1 MPQELR
7 YWDRVGFMVSK
18 EQAEEVAS
26 RMNTATGK
34 KLDED
39 LEDYVEASVD
49 INAVL
54 TEITILFENP
64 PIDDQELSEDNQ
76 AIITMMQFEQGKKQ
90 FILDRKADG
99 MELADAK
106 QAYEFEKAKLV
117 RVALD
122 LPDPVEEEE

>member
-1 MPQELR
+1 MPKELR

-18 EQAEEVAS
+18 QQAEEVAS

-34 KLDED
+34 TLDED
-39 LEDYVEASVD
+39 LEDYVESSVD

-54 TEITILFENP
+54 NEITILFENP
-64 PIDDQELSEDNQ
+64 PIDNQELSEDNQ

-90 FILDRKADG
+90 FILDRKAEG

-106 QAYEFEKAKLV
+106 QAYEFAKAKLV

>member
-18 EQAEEVAS
+18 QQAEEVAS

-34 KLDED
+34 TLDED
-39 LEDYVEASVD
+39 LEDYVESSVD

-54 TEITILFENP
+54 NEITILFENP
-64 PIDDQELSEDNQ
+64 PIDNQELSEDNQ

-90 FILDRKADG
+90 FIMDRKAEG

-106 QAYEFEKAKLV
+106 QAYEFAKAKLV

>member
-18 EQAEEVAS
+18 QQAEEVAS

-34 KLDED
+34 TLDED
-39 LEDYVEASVD
+39 LEDYVESSVD

-54 TEITILFENP
+54 NEITILFENP
-64 PIDDQELSEDNQ
+64 PIDNQELSEDNQ

-90 FILDRKADG
+90 FIMDRKAEG
-99 MELADAK
+99 LELAEAK
-106 QAYEFEKAKLV
+106 EAYEFAKAK
-117 RVALD
+117 
-122 LPDPVEEEE
+122 EE

>member
-1 MPQELR
+1 
-7 YWDRVGFMVSK
+7 
-18 EQAEEVAS
+18 
-26 RMNTATGK
+26 MNTATGK
-34 KLDED
+34 TLDED
-39 LEDYVEASVD
+39 LEDYVESSVD

-54 TEITILFENP
+54 NEITILFENP
-64 PIDDQELSEDNQ
+64 PIDNQELSEDNQ

-90 FILDRKADG
+90 FILDRKAEG

-106 QAYEFEKAKLV
+106 QAYEFAKAKLV

>member
-18 EQAEEVAS
+18 QQAEEVAS

-34 KLDED
+34 TLDED
-39 LEDYVEASVD
+39 LEDYVESSVD
-49 INAVL
+49 INAVFN
-54 TEITILFENP
+54 EITILFENP

-90 FILDRKADG
+90 FILDRKAEG
-99 MELADAK
+99 MELTDAK
-106 QAYEFEKAKLV
+106 QAYEFAKAKLV

-122 LPDPVEEEE
+122 LPDPVEEE

>member
-34 KLDED
+34 RLDDD

-49 INAVL
+49 INAVFN
-54 TEITILFENP
+54 EITVLFENP

-90 FILDRKADG
+90 FIMDRKAEG
-99 MELADAK
+99 LELAEAK
-106 QAYEFEKAKLV
+106 EAYEFAKAKLV

-122 LPDPVEEEE
+122 LPDPVEEE

>member
-18 EQAEEVAS
+18 QQAEEVAS

-34 KLDED
+34 TLDED

-90 FILDRKADG
+90 FILDRKAEG

-106 QAYEFEKAKLV
+106 QAYEFAKAKLV

>member
-18 EQAEEVAS
+18 QQAEEVAS

-34 KLDED
+34 TLDED
-39 LEDYVEASVD
+39 LEDYVESSVD

-54 TEITILFENP
+54 NEITILFENP

-90 FILDRKADG
+90 FILDRKAEG
-99 MELADAK
+99 MELTDAK
-106 QAYEFEKAKLV
+106 QAYEFAKAKLV

-122 LPDPVEEEE
+122 LPDPVEEE

>member
-34 KLDED
+34 RLDDD

-49 INAVL
+49 INAVFN
-54 TEITILFENP
+54 EITVLFENP

-90 FILDRKADG
+90 FILDRKAEG

-106 QAYEFEKAKLV
+106 QAYEFAKAKLV

-122 LPDPVEEEE
+122 LPDPVEEE

>member
-18 EQAEEVAS
+18 QQAEEVAS

-34 KLDED
+34 TLDED
-39 LEDYVEASVD
+39 LEDYVESSVD

-54 TEITILFENP
+54 NEITILFENP

-76 AIITMMQFEQGKKQ
+76 AIITMMQFEQSKKQ
-90 FILDRKADG
+90 FILDRKAEG
-99 MELADAK
+99 MELTDAK
-106 QAYEFEKAKLV
+106 QAYEFAKAKLV

-122 LPDPVEEEE
+122 LPDPVEEE

>member
-34 KLDED
+34 RLDDD

-49 INAVL
+49 INAVFN
-54 TEITILFENP
+54 EITVLFENP

-90 FILDRKADG
+90 FILDRKAEG

-106 QAYEFEKAKLV
+106 QAYEFAKAKLV

>member
-34 KLDED
+34 RLDDD

-49 INAVL
+49 INAVFN
-54 TEITILFENP
+54 EITVLFENP

-90 FILDRKADG
+90 FILDRKAEG

>member
-18 EQAEEVAS
+18 QQAEEVAS

-34 KLDED
+34 TLDED
-39 LEDYVEASVD
+39 LEDYVESSVD

-54 TEITILFENP
+54 NEITILFENP
-64 PIDDQELSEDNQ
+64 PIDNQELSEDNQ

-90 FILDRKADG
+90 FILDRKAEG

>member
-1 MPQELR
+1 MPEELR

-18 EQAEEVAS
+18 QQAEEVAS

-39 LEDYVEASVD
+39 LEDYVEAGVD

-64 PIDDQELSEDNQ
+64 PIDEIELSEDNQ
-76 AIITMMQFEQGKKQ
+76 AIISMMQFEQGKKQ
-90 FILDRKADG
+90 FIIDRKAEG
-99 MELADAK
+99 LELAEAK
-106 QAYEFEKAKLV
+106 EAYEFAKSKMV

-122 LPDPVEEEE
+122 LPDPVEEE

>member
-1 MPQELR
+1 MPEELR

-18 EQAEEVAS
+18 KQAEEVAT

-34 KLDED
+34 KLDDD
-39 LEDYVEASVD
+39 LEDYVEAGVD
-49 INAVL
+49 INTVL

-64 PIDDQELSEDNQ
+64 PIDDTELSKDNQ
-76 AIITMMQFEQGKKQ
+76 AIISMMQFEKGKKQ
-90 FILDRKADG
+90 FIMDRKAEG
-99 MELADAK
+99 MELVDAK
-106 QAYEFEKAKLV
+106 EAYEFAKSKMV

>member
-18 EQAEEVAS
+18 QQAEEVAS

-34 KLDED
+34 TLDED
-39 LEDYVEASVD
+39 LEDYVESSVD

-54 TEITILFENP
+54 NEITILFENP
-64 PIDDQELSEDNQ
+64 PIDNQELSEDNQ

-90 FILDRKADG
+90 FIMDRKAEG

>member
-18 EQAEEVAS
+18 QQAEEVAS

-34 KLDED
+34 TLDED
-39 LEDYVEASVD
+39 LEDYVESSVD

-54 TEITILFENP
+54 NEITILFENP
-64 PIDDQELSEDNQ
+64 PIDNQELSEDNQ

-90 FILDRKADG
+90 FILDRKAEG

-122 LPDPVEEEE
+122 LPDPVEEE

>member
-18 EQAEEVAS
+18 QQAEEVAS

-34 KLDED
+34 TLDED
-39 LEDYVEASVD
+39 LEDYVESSVD

-54 TEITILFENP
+54 NEITILFENP
-64 PIDDQELSEDNQ
+64 PIDNQELSEDNQ

-90 FILDRKADG
+90 FILDRKAEG

-106 QAYEFEKAKLV
+106 QAYEFAKAKLV

>member
-1 MPQELR
+1 MPKELR

-18 EQAEEVAS
+18 QQAEEVAS

-34 KLDED
+34 TLDED
-39 LEDYVEASVD
+39 LEDYVESSVD

-54 TEITILFENP
+54 NEITILFENP

-90 FILDRKADG
+90 FILDRKAEG

-106 QAYEFEKAKLV
+106 QAYEFAKAKLV

>member
-18 EQAEEVAS
+18 QQAEEVAS

-34 KLDED
+34 TLDED
-39 LEDYVEASVD
+39 LEDYVESSVD

-76 AIITMMQFEQGKKQ
+76 AIITMMQFEQSKKQ
-90 FILDRKADG
+90 FILDRKAEG
-99 MELADAK
+99 MELTDAK
-106 QAYEFEKAKLV
+106 QAYEFAKAKLV

-122 LPDPVEEEE
+122 LPDPVEEE